1 MKRSAALPWALAL
14 LDDGL
19 RLYRRHLLSF
29 VMIAALVMVPLAA
42 VGLLWTTWVQTQ
54 LGGAWIALG
63 AILLAIIQYP
73 LLLVAYAG
81 IARAASMA
89 LDRRP
94 IRVRDALRIGPVRV
108 IAMGCY
114 TVLFFLITSICLL
127 GLFLA
132 VVCPLLWGAS
142 FGGTMIG
149 ALGGSGTIGAAGS
162 FVVVIFGIAFLAVL
176 LLSGAAFASQAYAVQ
191 AFALE
196 QRPIGAS
203 MSRSVDL
210 LTFRFGRNLLVFM
223 GAGAIVSTLLVAYLG
238 TLFGGGM
245 GLLRF
250 LDVEL
255 SPLTT
260 TVLQSVATTATQVLL
275 MPPLSIWMAMLHR
288 ALAQER
294 DGQDLVVEVEEWLG
308 RTNDQRPTTATSDA

>member
-29 VMIAALVMVPLAA
+29 VTIAALVPVPLAA

-63 AILLAIIQYP
+63 AFLLAIIQYP
-73 LLLVAYAG
+73 VLLVAYVG
-81 IARAASMA
+81 IARAAAMA

-114 TVLFFLITSICLL
+114 TVLFFLIMAICLL
-127 GLFLA
+127 GFFLA

-255 SPLTT
+255 SPVTT
-260 TVLQSVATTATQVLL
+260 TVLQSVATTATQVVL

-288 ALAQER
+288 ALSQER
-294 DGQDLVVEVEEWLG
+294 DGQDLVVDVEAWRASVG
-308 RTNDQRPTTATSDA
+308 

>member
-1 MKRSAALPWALAL
+1 MKRSTALPWALAL

-29 VMIAALVMVPLAA
+29 VTIAALVMVPLAA

-63 AILLAIIQYP
+63 AFLLAIIQYP
-73 LLLVAYAG
+73 VLLVAYVG

-255 SPLTT
+255 SPVTT

-294 DGQDLVVEVEEWLG
+294 DGQDLVVDVEAWHG
-308 RTNDQRPTTATSDA
+308 RTTDHRPRTTEG

>member
-29 VMIAALVMVPLAA
+29 VTIAALVMVPLAA

-63 AILLAIIQYP
+63 AFLLAIIQYP
-73 LLLVAYAG
+73 VLLVAYAG
-81 IARAASMA
+81 VARAAAMA

-94 IRVRDALRIGPVRV
+94 IRVRDALRIGPIRV

-255 SPLTT
+255 SPVTT

-294 DGQDLVVEVEEWLG
+294 DGQDLVVDVEEWHG
-308 RTNDQRPTTATSDA
+308 RTRGDA